1 MSEDQVRADFDRA
14 RLRAFM
20 HDLLALIQRRP
31 NDLISYHE
39 LRSRFKPE
47 SESYRGLQ
55 TVPIEKIVGSLDRY
69 RDFDRAFLPR
79 QRHSARRWQNLDRLY
94 YQDVP
99 WPPIQLYKVGD
110 IYFVKDG
117 NHRVSVAREK
127 GVQFIDAEVIE
138 AHIRVPLYASM
149 SPEELLL
156 QAEYAEFLRR
166 TNLDRLRPHH
176 DIRPTSLGRYDV
188 IWNHILHHQHW
199 LSELRGEPVSTEE
212 AVVDWYDHLYLPIV
226 ETARERG
233 VVDQFPDH
241 TEADIYLWVM
251 AHRDELAQ
259 REGHEV
265 DPVESAVHYAEEVAT
280 RHDRIA
286 NLRKNVGLMAHIVR
300 VLARRARRQLSQK
313 TAPLP
318 SAAQGT
324 EAAKTTTEREPVPTE
339 RGHE

>member
-31 NDLISYHE
+31 NNLIPYHE
-39 LRSRFKPE
+39 IRTRFMPE

-55 TVPIEKIVGSLDRY
+55 TVPIEKIVGSMDRY

-79 QRHSARRWQNLDRLY
+79 QRHTARRWQNVDRLY
-94 YQDVP
+94 YKDVLL
-99 WPPIQLYKVGD
+99 PPVQLYKVGD

-117 NHRVSVAREK
+117 NHRISVARDK
-127 GVQFIDAEVIE
+127 GASFIDAEVIE

-149 SPEELLL
+149 SAEELLL

-188 IWNHILHHQHW
+188 IWDQIRQRQHW
-199 LSELRGEPVSTEE
+199 LSEMRGEPVSTEE
-212 AVVDWYDHLYLPIV
+212 AVTDWYDHLYLPIV

-233 VVDQFPDH
+233 IVDEFPDH
-241 TEADIYLWVM
+241 TGADIYLWVM

-265 DPVESAVHYAEEVAT
+265 DPIESTVHYAEEVAA

-286 NLRKNVGLMAHIVR
+286 NLRRNLGLMASIGR
-300 VLARRARRQLSQK
+300 VLARRARRRLK
-313 TAPLP
+313 AKPATPRPAPP
-318 SAAQGT
+318 PV
-324 EAAKTTTEREPVPTE
+324 TTEEQPESAPAAAE
-339 RGHE
+339 RPGP